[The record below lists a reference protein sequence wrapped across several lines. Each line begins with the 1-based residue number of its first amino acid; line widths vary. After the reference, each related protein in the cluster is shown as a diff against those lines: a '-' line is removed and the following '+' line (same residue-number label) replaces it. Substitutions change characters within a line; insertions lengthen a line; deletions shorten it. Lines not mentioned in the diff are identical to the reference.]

1 MQKPAN
7 VSKDIVLVYFLA
19 ELATSNLEA
28 AAAAVV
34 VRFHLLNESRFDFYL
49 DATT

>member
-1 MQKPAN
+1 MYP
-7 VSKDIVLVYFLA
+7 KDIVLIYCLA

-28 AAAAVV
+28 AAAAAVV
-34 VRFHLLNESRFDFYL
+34 VHFHLLNESRINFYL